1 MSFFEIEF
9 TLPEQDSYLVE
20 IDKQI
25 QIKRKFLLERRHH
38 LEKASQENK
47 FLTTVKNDYQ
57 KYQNYILKQKQEQIG
72 AMNTLDQ
79 YLDDLIVTGK
89 MTQSDID
96 QSKKDK
102 REILG
107 EISKIKKD
115 LDDLMK

>member
-1 MSFFEIEF
+1 
-9 TLPEQDSYLVE
+9 
-20 IDKQI
+20 
-25 QIKRKFLLERRHH
+25 
-38 LEKASQENK
+38 
-47 FLTTVKNDYQ
+47 
-57 KYQNYILKQKQEQIG
+57 
-72 AMNTLDQ
+72 MNTLDQ